1 MNTKTQAPGGKFLW
15 SWLGTWTLS
24 DKPTTHS
31 EGISN
36 CAPISGKSSTWE
48 SPTKGGYTAPPGVHY
63 VYNERVEMKDR
74 GCHQSPI

>member
-1 MNTKTQAPGGKFLW
+1 MNTKTQAPAGKFLW

-36 CAPISGKSSTWE
+36 CAPISG
-48 SPTKGGYTAPPGVHY
+48 
-63 VYNERVEMKDR
+63 NE
-74 GCHQSPI
+74 

>member
-1 MNTKTQAPGGKFLW
+1 MNTKTQAPAGKFLW

-36 CAPISGKSSTWE
+36 QAPISGNEQYMGSTDQGWTD
-48 SPTKGGYTAPPGVHY
+48 SAPWCPLCL
-63 VYNERVEMKDR
+63 R
-74 GCHQSPI
+74 